1 MPRLSRWF
9 VRASLVYFVAGFT
22 LGAVMLTGKAVTW
35 PQMSRW
41 LMAPH
46 IEFLLIG
53 WTVQLTM
60 GVAFW
65 ILPRFEGGKSRG
77 MVGAAWL
84 AFALLNLGVL
94 LTASEPFVHGA
105 GFTRLSGRAA
115 EAGAVV
121 AFCLHA
127 WPRIRAA
134 STHKGER

>member
-1 MPRLSRWF
+1 MPRLSCWL
-9 VRASLVYFVAGFT
+9 VRASLVYLVAGFT
-22 LGAVMLTGKAVTW
+22 LGAVMLTSKAVPW
-35 PQMSRW
+35 PQVSRW

-65 ILPRFEGGKSRG
+65 ILPRFEGGRSRG
-77 MVGAAWL
+77 TVGAAWL

-94 LTASEPFVHGA
+94 LTASEPLVPGA

-115 EAGAVV
+115 EAGAVI

-127 WPRIRAA
+127 WPRVRAA

>member
-1 MPRLSRWF
+1 MPRLSCWF
-9 VRASLVYFVAGFT
+9 VRASLVYLVAGFT
-22 LGAVMLTGKAVTW
+22 IGAVMLILKAVPW
-35 PQMSRW
+35 AQASGW
-41 LMAPH
+41 LMTPH

-65 ILPRFEGGKSRG
+65 ILPRFEEGRSRG
-77 MVGAAWL
+77 AVGAAWL
-84 AFALLNLGVL
+84 AFALLNAGVIL
-94 LTASEPFVHGA
+94 VASEPLFHGA

-115 EAGAVV
+115 EAGAVA

-134 STHKGER
+134 SAQKRER

>member
-22 LGAVMLTGKAVTW
+22 LGAVMLTLKAVTW
-35 PQMSRW
+35 PQAAGW
-41 LMAPH
+41 LMTPH

-65 ILPRFEGGKSRG
+65 ILPRFDGGRSRG
-77 MVGAAWL
+77 SAGAAWL
-84 AFALLNLGVL
+84 AFALLNVGVIL
-94 LTASEPFVHGA
+94 AASEPLFHGA

-115 EAGAVV
+115 EASAVA

-134 STHKGER
+134 SAQKRER